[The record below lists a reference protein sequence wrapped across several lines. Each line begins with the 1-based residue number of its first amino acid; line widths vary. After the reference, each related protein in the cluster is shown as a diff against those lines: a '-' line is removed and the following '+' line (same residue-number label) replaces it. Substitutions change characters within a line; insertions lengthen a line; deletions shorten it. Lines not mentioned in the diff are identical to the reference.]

1 MARIFLK
8 NAKGVKKA
16 KDNRNLKKKWMSR
29 TVLQSMKKVAE
40 TCRITIGPFS
50 QCKLVRFHSLIPV
63 NIRGKAVGRNTQ
75 IAISFVLPIKS
86 HRLTE
91 GLSARGVIALMIEP

>member
-40 TCRITIGPFS
+40 TCRITIGHFS
-50 QCKLVRFHSLIPV
+50 LCKLVRFHSLIPV

-75 IAISFVLPIKS
+75 IAMSFVLPIKS